1 MTSSGEERDGSIDR
15 FVAERAGQVARRS
28 AAELD
33 RLLRETSR
41 RPLSEVPDGHAT
53 VHRLIG
59 TLGTYGLSAAA
70 ALLSAVEQVEPVG
83 ATAARDLLAAARA
96 ALDAAEPGGPGPSAS
111 SPSPAPVRSSATAPP
126 PHPQLDPP
134 PTVLVVEDDPDVAA
148 WTVALLSDRLGAL
161 ARSVP
166 GAAAARQVVGPRLD
180 VVVADLELA
189 DGDGLALTAEL
200 TAAAPG
206 LPVIVV
212 SSHASFDAAAAALR
226 AGAVDFLAKPAD
238 PDRLAAAVAGAAS
251 ARRGRPATQVLAV
264 GAHPDDVELAISATL
279 AKHVAAGHEVT
290 VLVCSR
296 GEAGGS
302 QRADEAQQAADL
314 LGVRLVQGE
323 LPDTAIDDGVR
334 TVRLIEDV
342 CARVAPDV
350 VYLHSSED
358 THQDHR
364 AVHRAGLVAARS
376 VPLVACFQSP
386 SATVA
391 YRPTRFEDVT
401 GFLPAKLAAIAAH
414 RSQAARSYLDPELVT
429 ATARYWGRFGRV
441 RYAEPL
447 EVVRDVAPARVGS
460 LPVGRSAVGARR
472 PPLLDPANHPLPD
485 HLDEPGA
492 EP

>member
-1 MTSSGEERDGSIDR
+1 MTSSGEERDASIDR

-33 RLLRETSR
+33 RLLLETSQ
-41 RPLSEVPDGHAT
+41 RPLADVPAGAAT

-59 TLGTYGLSAAA
+59 TLGTFGLSTAADLLASA
-70 ALLSAVEQVEPVG
+70 ARVEP
-83 ATAARDLLAAARA
+83 ASADACRDLLAAARSALEGAPA
-96 ALDAAEPGGPGPSAS
+96 APDGA
-111 SPSPAPVRSSATAPP
+111 PAPGQPVLPSTPRPP
-126 PHPQLDPP
+126 RLPDPP
-134 PTVLVVEDDPDVAA
+134 PAVLVVEDDPDVAA
-148 WTVALLSDRLGAL
+148 WTVAALSDRLGAVTEV
-161 ARSVP
+161 VP
-166 GAAAARQVVGPRLD
+166 GAAAARRAAGPRLD
-180 VVVADLELA
+180 VVVVDLELA
-189 DGDGLALTAEL
+189 DGDGLGLTEEL
-200 TAAAPG
+200 TRTFPG
-206 LPVIVV
+206 LPVVIV

-238 PDRLAAAVAGAAS
+238 PDRLAAAVGSAAA
-251 ARRGRPATQVLAV
+251 ARRGQPATRVLAV

-279 AKHVAAGHEVT
+279 AKHVAAGDEVT

-296 GEAGGS
+296 GEAGGTD
-302 QRADEAQQAADL
+302 RAHEARQAADL
-314 LGVRLVQGE
+314 LGVSLVQGD

-334 TVRLIEDV
+334 TVRLIEHA

-350 VYLHSSED
+350 VYLHSSQD

-414 RSQAARSYLDPELVT
+414 RSQAGRTYLDPELVT
-429 ATARYWGRFGRV
+429 ATARYWGRFGGV

-447 EVVRDVAPARVGS
+447 ELVRDVAPVRVVSSPARS
-460 LPVGRSAVGARR
+460 HHL
-472 PPLLDPANHPLPD
+472 LPD
-485 HLDEPGA
+485 PLDEPGA

>member
-1 MTSSGEERDGSIDR
+1 VTPPGEEPDASIDR

-33 RLLRETSR
+33 RLLLETAQ
-41 RPLSEVPDGHAT
+41 RPLVEVPDGAAT

-59 TLGTYGLSAAA
+59 TLGTYGLSTAA
-70 ALLSAVEQVEPVG
+70 ALLASAARVEPVG
-83 ATAARDLLAAARA
+83 ADACRDLLAAARS
-96 ALDAAEPGGPGPSAS
+96 ALLSAPGE
-111 SPSPAPVRSSATAPP
+111 PVRLAAPTGTTTP
-126 PHPQLDPP
+126 GEPRRPLLDPP
-134 PTVLVVEDDPDVAA
+134 LSVLLVEDDPEVAA
-148 WTVALLSDRLGAL
+148 WTVAALSDRLGA
-161 ARSVP
+161 ATEVVT
-166 GAAAARQVVGPRLD
+166 GAAAARQVAGPRLD

-189 DGDGLALTAEL
+189 DGDGLDLTGEL
-200 TAAAPG
+200 TRTFPG
-206 LPVIVV
+206 LPVVIV

-238 PDRLAAAVAGAAS
+238 PDRLAAAVSSAAS
-251 ARRGRPATQVLAV
+251 TRRGHPPTRALAI

-279 AKHVAAGHEVT
+279 AKHVAAGDEVT

-296 GEAGGS
+296 GEAGGTD
-302 QRADEAQQAADL
+302 RAHEARQAADL
-314 LGVRLVQGE
+314 LGVSLVQGD

-376 VPLVACFQSP
+376 VPLLVCFQSP
-386 SATVA
+386 SASVA

-414 RSQAARSYLDPELVT
+414 RSQAGRSYMDPELVT

-460 LPVGRSAVGARR
+460 
-472 PPLLDPANHPLPD
+472 
-485 HLDEPGA
+485 
-492 EP
+492 